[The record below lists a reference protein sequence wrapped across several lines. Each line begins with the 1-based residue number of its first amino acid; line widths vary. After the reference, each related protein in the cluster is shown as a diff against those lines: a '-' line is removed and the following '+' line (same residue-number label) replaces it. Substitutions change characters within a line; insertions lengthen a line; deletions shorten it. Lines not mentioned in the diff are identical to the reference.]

1 MALIKLSAVSKSFR
15 GTPIFENIN
24 ASFEEGRIYGIQGHN
39 GSGKSVLFK
48 LMCRFIQPDSG
59 TVSIDQ
65 RFLSSKQDFPQS
77 FGIII
82 DRPGYLPS
90 RTGID
95 NLRALARIRNV
106 IGDPEIQA
114 AMSRVGL
121 SPVTPQKVKNY
132 SLGMKQKLA
141 LAQAIMEDQQVLI
154 LDEPFNGLDVDS
166 VERVRDLLRE
176 YHSEGRTII
185 FTSHN
190 VEDMEE
196 LAQHRFR
203 INRLQLEQLA

>member
-1 MALIKLSAVSKSFR
+1 MSLIQLSSVSKTLK
-15 GTPIFENIN
+15 GTPVFENLN
-24 ASFEEGRIYGIQGHN
+24 ATFEQGQIYGIQGHN

-48 LMCRFIQPDSG
+48 MMCRFITPDTG
-59 TVSIDQ
+59 TVTIDP
-65 RFLSSKQDFPQS
+65 RFLSPKQDYPSS
-77 FGIII
+77 FGVII

-95 NLRALARIRNV
+95 NLRALARIRDV
-106 IGDPEIQA
+106 IGDPEMQA
-114 AMSRVGL
+114 AMIRVGL
-121 SPVTPQKVKNY
+121 NPSTPQKVKNY

-176 YHSEGRTII
+176 FHEEGRTII

-190 VEDMEE
+190 VQDMEQ

-203 INRLQLEQLA
+203 INRLQLEQVA